1 MKFEKLGWIKRISAK
16 QIAAM
21 CVIMVAI
28 YFIAPLATNDSSEN
42 VNMVGSMGGSYEEQD
57 VFQTHTVFAM
67 HESGYL
73 VKTEVLMDEEQSSVH
88 AIFTSI
94 QNGSTSL
101 HNQVEGLISPSA
113 VLRDYETSN
122 GNLTLNLS
130 ESFLYYP
137 TSIEEDLLTSLVWS
151 MTELPHIDRVHF
163 QIEGEDVSNLNGS
176 IDVGRGLT
184 RAMGINLEVD
194 TPNVANAK
202 MMTLYFFTDDTDD
215 ALLVPVTRLVAKEV
229 NPFEHAVSALVRGP
243 VGGNYISVFNHRAT
257 LLEAPLLENGIM
269 TLNFSSELFFD
280 QAQTQVS
287 SLVIKQLVMTLT
299 EFDEV
304 SEVSVVIEGSSR
316 VFDDVGNP
324 ITVPVGR
331 NVILN
336 NEQTGGFVE
345 EY

>member
-1 MKFEKLGWIKRISAK
+1 MKLEKLEWMKRITAK

-28 YFIAPLATNDSSEN
+28 YFIAPLAGNDTYDSVN
-42 VNMVGSMGGSYEEQD
+42 VVGSMGSSYENRKNLE
-57 VFQTHTVFAM
+57 THIVYVM

-73 VKTEVLMDEEQSSVH
+73 VKTEVLVDDELSSVH
-88 AIFTSI
+88 TVFSSI
-94 QNGSTSL
+94 QTGASYL
-101 HNQVEGLISPSA
+101 HDYVDGLIPSSA
-113 VLRDYETSN
+113 VLRDYETNN
-122 GNLTLNLS
+122 GSLTLNLS

-137 TSIEEDLLTSLVWS
+137 TSMEENILTSLVWS
-151 MTELPHIDRVHF
+151 MTALPHVDRVYF
-163 QIEGEDVSNLNGS
+163 EIEGEAVSNFNGA

-184 RAMGINLEVD
+184 RAMGINVEVD
-194 TPNVANAK
+194 APNVTDAQ
-202 MMTLYFFTDDTDD
+202 MMTLYFFTDDTEN
-215 ALLVPVTRLVAKEV
+215 AQLVPVTRLVAPNV
-229 NPFEHAVSALVRGP
+229 DLFEYAVSSLVRGP
-243 VGGNYISVFNHRAT
+243 VGANYISVFNHRAT
-257 LLEAPLLENGIM
+257 LLDAPLLENGIM

-280 QAQTQVS
+280 QEQTQVS
-287 SLVIKQLVMTLT
+287 SQVIKQLVMTLT

-336 NEQTGGFVE
+336 QHDEAVK